1 MRARAHRPRPRA
13 GRPRSSAARRQALR
27 RRRTPDAAAC
37 GSRRACA
44 RESIRSKRSR
54 VRPGALCFVS
64 FCSCLASGIRH
75 PAFGIRHPA
84 FGTRRRMTCDVQ
96 RRARSRRAL
105 PHARAP
111 DWQASSGRP
120 RMHARR
126 IEAAAGSARHG
137 RTRGAAPPSG
147 ARAAAPA
154 VRRGS
159 RSRRLRAR
167 RPGRTVASS
176 GARLR
181 SRDVVL
187 LDRVADRKPTSPCDI
202 KTLPL
207 RPQRILTVS
216 ATIGG
221 ASTAAR
227 RRACARPP
235 AAARGGARRR
245 AGFRCRTAC

>member
-13 GRPRSSAARRQALR
+13 GRPRSSAARRRALR

-75 PAFGIRHPA
+75 LA

-111 DWQASSGRP
+111 DRQASSGRP

-147 ARAAAPA
+147 ARCSARRSSRLAVSTASSAPA
-154 VRRGS
+154 GQDGRVIGGAPPIARCRLARSSRGPQTDQSVCYKNAPAPPAKNLDRFRDHRRGLDGRAAS
-159 RSRRLRAR
+159 RLRASA
-167 RPGRTVASS
+167 GRC
-176 GARLR
+176 
-181 SRDVVL
+181 
-187 LDRVADRKPTSPCDI
+187 P
-202 KTLPL
+202 
-207 RPQRILTVS
+207 
-216 ATIGG
+216 
-221 ASTAAR
+221 
-227 RRACARPP
+227 
-235 AAARGGARRR
+235 RRR

>member
-1 MRARAHRPRPRA
+1 MRAHRPRPRA

-75 PAFGIRHPA
+75 LA
-84 FGTRRRMTCDVQ
+84 FGTRRRMTRDLQ

-111 DWQASSGRP
+111 DRQASSGRP

-137 RTRGAAPPSG
+137 RTRGAAPLQ

-207 RPQRILTVS
+207 RPQRALTVS

-227 RRACARPP
+227 RHACARPP

>member
-13 GRPRSSAARRQALR
+13 GRPRSSAARRRALR

-75 PAFGIRHPA
+75 LA

-111 DWQASSGRP
+111 DRQASSGRP

-167 RPGRTVASS
+167 RPGRTAASS

-187 LDRVADRKPTSPCDI
+187 LGRVADRKPTSPYVI

-227 RRACARPP
+227 RHACARPP

>member
-13 GRPRSSAARRQALR
+13 GRPRSSAARRRALR

-75 PAFGIRHPA
+75 LA

-111 DWQASSGRP
+111 DRQASSGRP

-187 LDRVADRKPTSPCDI
+187 LDRVADRNPTSPCDI

-207 RPQRILTVS
+207 RPQRTLTVS

-235 AAARGGARRR
+235 AAARGRARRR

>member
-1 MRARAHRPRPRA
+1 MRGRAHRPRPRA
-13 GRPRSSAARRQALR
+13 GRPRSSAARRRALR

-37 GSRRACA
+37 GSRHACA

-75 PAFGIRHPA
+75 LA

-111 DWQASSGRP
+111 DRQASSGRP

-187 LDRVADRKPTSPCDI
+187 LDRVADRKPTSPYVI

-227 RRACARPP
+227 RHAC
-235 AAARGGARRR
+235 ARRR

>member
-1 MRARAHRPRPRA
+1 MRARARAHRPRPRA

-75 PAFGIRHPA
+75 LA
-84 FGTRRRMTCDVQ
+84 FGTRRRMTRDVQ

-111 DWQASSGRP
+111 DRQASSGRP

-207 RPQRILTVS
+207 RPQRALTVS

-227 RRACARPP
+227 RHACARPP